1 MEDTLYFPAGAKM
14 APHAPQRERRRRPML
29 RSRSGDGALCNPAAP
44 YTSKQE
50 RRGPI
55 LSSLSLHR
63 QEIC

>member
-14 APHAPQRERRRRPML
+14 APHAPQRERRRRSML

-50 RRGPI
+50 RRGQI

>member
-44 YTSKQE
+44 YTSK
-50 RRGPI
+50 
-55 LSSLSLHR
+55 
-63 QEIC
+63 